1 MQKKNMEA
9 NSIKTLEDLRIL
21 NARYFN
27 NVNSSVD
34 KTGIYTAKIKFLNYF
49 ELGCAITDLLKLC
62 ILAIDHEAHIISD
75 TNKNAINV
83 ALMLETALEMFPL
96 DEFELLSELNEI
108 LIADSQNIKE

>member
-1 MQKKNMEA
+1 MQKKNMES

-21 NARYFN
+21 NARYF